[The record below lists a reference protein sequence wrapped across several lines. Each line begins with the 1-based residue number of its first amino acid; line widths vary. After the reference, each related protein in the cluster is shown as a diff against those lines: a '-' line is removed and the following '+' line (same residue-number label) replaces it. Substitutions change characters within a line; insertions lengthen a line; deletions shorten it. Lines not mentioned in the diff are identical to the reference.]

1 MSPSGSV
8 SRAIC
13 VEKDGNLIS
22 MEENTKILWKDGKVV
37 SLRDDGDLILT
48 GDEPV
53 SMNFFG
59 FTPKAFE
66 SFTSYWEEFKRTSIQ
81 EAKKECLL
89 PNGVSEMVEKGEGS
103 IKVLTS
109 DDKWFGMTY
118 PEDKP
123 TVMNELRRKIEAGYY
138 PEKLWE
144 K

>member
-1 MSPSGSV
+1 
-8 SRAIC
+8 
-13 VEKDGNLIS
+13 
-22 MEENTKILWKDGKVV
+22 MEENTKILWKDGQIV
-37 SLRDDGDLILT
+37 SQKEDGDVILT

-59 FTPKAFE
+59 FTPKAFD
-66 SFTSYWEEFKRTSIQ
+66 SFRTYWDDFKKSSIR
-81 EAKKECLL
+81 ELKKECLL
-89 PNGVSEMVEKGEGS
+89 PNGVSEMVQKGEGS

-123 TVMNELRRKIEAGYY
+123 TVMAELGAKIESGYY